1 MLPNYRRC
9 ISCRK
14 VASKEAF
21 WRIVRVYPS
30 GQLQLDLGMGRS
42 AYLCPEQECLKAAQ
56 KKNRLGKALRARVPQ
71 EIYQTLWERL
81 GAVSP
86 GSAKS
91 TTQETLTA
99 GPGYLSP
106 KQPDCS

>member
-9 ISCRK
+9 ISCRQ

-30 GQLQLDLGMGRS
+30 GELQLDRGMGRS
-42 AYLCPEQECLKAAQ
+42 AYLCPDPECLKAAQ
-56 KKNRLGKALRARVPQ
+56 KKNRLGKALRARVPP

-81 GAVSP
+81 QAAGRGDPSP
-86 GSAKS
+86 EKS
-91 TTQETLTA
+91 DR
-99 GPGYLSP
+99 LSVF
-106 KQPDCS
+106 PD